1 MAFNK
6 EINKVVSVGAY
17 QVIFNDDKKTA
28 QISYSQY
35 EDDVAVAFVKQVTIT
50 FDELS
55 EQDLEG
61 FTSVMGYIQT
71 LCDSYNPE
79 NPDNI
84 EPTQEQLIEE

>member
-6 EINKVVSVGAY
+6 EINKTVSIGAY
-17 QVIFNDDKKTA
+17 QVIFNDDQKTA

-35 EDDVAVAFVKQVTIT
+35 EDDVAVSFVKQVTIP
-50 FDELS
+50 FDQLS
-55 EQDLEG
+55 EQDLDG

-79 NPDNI
+79 NPDKL
-84 EPTQEQLIEE
+84 EPIEQLIEE